1 MICVGNIIVINIK
14 NSIIGNVLMKIFQNL
29 LNSKSRYVDLDYSYS
44 QTLGKIN
51 NLVFKSIGRKIN
63 LYNKNDLK
71 TLTLSDIVKLDN
83 DIRTKYQK
91 NLIKILKPEIQKI
104 TKGILNK
111 EDLNNFH
118 VGAQCKFRKYEIKK
132 NIQKFK
138 KNSYV
143 NMTNVNKPL
152 GEEFYN
158 FPTVPHQDIYSVG
171 FRSSSAFIFYF
182 QITPEFNDSCLMQLA
197 KFKNKVGI
205 YDVTKKYIIND
216 LNYVCKKDVVDKLK
230 WEVPKGIRPGKIFLM
245 DSISTHRSSEI
256 GSIPRIALNVKI
268 IPKSLNYI
276 YKIYG
281 FRKKFK
287 KKDSN
292 YNLNV
297 LEEDLSNVAKY
308 NNAIN
313 FELSILNLLK
323 NNFEVAKNRLDKM
336 CLFDLNSSKANKIF
350 TGGLFRLAME
360 ELKNHHVLKF
370 KNKNFK
376 IAKFSC
382 ADSILNST
390 KTNYL
395 N

>member
-1 MICVGNIIVINIK
+1 
-14 NSIIGNVLMKIFQNL
+14 MKIFQNL
-29 LNSKSRYVDLDYSYS
+29 LNSKTRYVDLDYSFS
-44 QTLGKIN
+44 QTLEKIN
-51 NLVFKSIGRKIN
+51 NLVFKSIGRKID
-63 LYNKNDLK
+63 LYDKNDLK
-71 TLTLSDIVKLDN
+71 TLTLRDIVKLDN

-91 NLIKILKPEIQKI
+91 NLINILKPEIKKI
-104 TKGILNK
+104 TRGVLSKA
-111 EDLNNFH
+111 DLDNFH
-118 VGAQCKFRKYEIKK
+118 VGAQCKFKKYDVIKNTQKSRKD
-132 NIQKFK
+132 
-138 KNSYV
+138 SYI

-152 GEEFYN
+152 GEEFYS

-182 QITPEFNDSCLMQLA
+182 QITPNFNDSCLMQLA
-197 KFKNKVGI
+197 KFKNKVGM

-216 LNYVCKKDVVDKLK
+216 LNYVSKNDVVNKLK
-230 WEVPKGIRPGKIFLM
+230 WEIPKGIRPGKIFLM
-245 DSISTHRSSEI
+245 DSISMHRSNEI

-281 FRKKFK
+281 LKKKFK
-287 KKDSN
+287 KKNNN
-292 YNLNV
+292 YNLNI
-297 LEEDLSNVAKY
+297 LEEDLDYVTQY
-308 NNAIN
+308 NNAMN

-323 NNFEVAKNRLDKM
+323 NNFGEAKNRLGKM

-350 TGGLFRLAME
+350 SGGLFRLAME
-360 ELKNHHVLKF
+360 ELKHHHILKF

-382 ADSILNST
+382 AHSILNST
-390 KTNYL
+390 KANYL